1 VSTLVKEGTDKEE
14 EVKPLFRERQQ
25 ILICVAA
32 VAIVGGFVLFR
43 YLPLHRRLQAIEQRQ
58 TAQKLALAKAETEK
72 QQLPVLTEQ
81 LRETQEK
88 IGDYDA
94 KIPRERNHLGVFLQ
108 QVTNLMNEHD
118 LRENVIQP
126 GQEIKADGLKC
137 IPVDMRC
144 KGRMDRIFEFYKRMQ
159 GLNRLVR
166 IEHIKL
172 ENDTSFSGEVSM
184 QTKAVVYY
192 RMEPDQG

>member
-1 VSTLVKEGTDKEE
+1 M
-14 EVKPLFRERQQ
+14 LFRERQQ

-32 VAIVGGFVLFR
+32 VAIVGGFALFR
-43 YLPLHRRLQAIEQRQ
+43 YLPLRKRLQAIEERR
-58 TAQKLALAKAETEK
+58 TAQKLALAKAETAK
-72 QQLPVLTEQ
+72 QQLPLLAEQ
-81 LRETQEK
+81 LQKTQEE

-118 LRENVIQP
+118 LRENVIEP
-126 GQEIKADGLKC
+126 GQEIKADGLQC
-137 IPVDMRC
+137 IPVDIRC
-144 KGRMDRIFEFYKRMQ
+144 KGRMDRIFKFYKRMQ

-166 IEHIKL
+166 IEHVKL
-172 ENDTSFSGEVSM
+172 NNDSSFSGEVNM